1 VPYPPSPFGG
11 RIGAVNFLIR
21 VLVNALALGA
31 AAWLFEGIEVQGTD
45 TSEQVLT
52 LLGVALIFGLLNAVV
67 APVVKLLSLPFIV
80 LTLGLLLLLINAFF
94 LWLTS
99 EIAQALD
106 LGFRVDGFWTTVFGA
121 LVISV
126 VSMVL
131 NAFLDRD

>member
-1 VPYPPSPFGG
+1 
-11 RIGAVNFLIR
+11 VNFLIR

-52 LLGVALIFGLLNAVV
+52 LLGVALIFGLLNAVI

>member
-1 VPYPPSPFGG
+1 M
-11 RIGAVNFLIR
+11 NFLIR

-31 AAWLFEGIEVQGTD
+31 AAWLFEGNEVQGTD

-52 LLGVALIFGLLNAVV
+52 LLGVALIFGLLNAVI